1 MRVLQVTPFFP
12 PAPARGGMARA
23 AGGLCQALAGA
34 GHEVTVFTSST
45 TAASEERRGAVRVR
59 RFPGPR
65 WLADRLVPFG
75 RGIEAAIA
83 AEARAFDIAHLHGHR
98 SGIVRQAAAALR
110 RARVPWVLQPHGTFP
125 HHGQRRLA
133 KAVWD
138 AAGGMEAVTRAR
150 ALLALSDA
158 EARDLPAPAVVVGSG
173 VRSPSSRWGG
183 TSAISQGASLPPTPP
198 TGPSPAGVGER
209 PPDRLTAGPG
219 PRPRLLFVG
228 SDAPQKRGRAL
239 VDLLR
244 ALPEADLDLVGPIG
258 ARFLAGFGALAAR
271 VTVHGVLEDDALATV
286 LEGADLLLH
295 PAVGE
300 AFGMVPFEASLAGTG
315 AVVAGGHGCGEWFAR
330 AGGCVVPPDDP
341 ERLLRETRRRIADPA
356 LGRAE
361 AAAVASFAG
370 RELTWAQAAA
380 RVSAVYDTVAGDRA
394 TAPRAALAG

>member
-1 MRVLQVTPFFP
+1 
-12 PAPARGGMARA
+12 MARA
-23 AGGLCQALAGA
+23 SGELCRALAGF

-45 TAASEERRGAVRVR
+45 AAAASEERRDAVRVR

-65 WLADRLVPFG
+65 WPAERLVPFA
-75 RGIEAAIA
+75 RGIAEAIA
-83 AEARAFDIAHLHGHR
+83 AEAGAFDVAHLHGHR

-110 RARVPWVLQPHGTFP
+110 RAGVAWVLQPHGTFP
-125 HHGQRRLA
+125 HHGQRRWA

-138 AAGGMEAVTRAR
+138 AAGGMDAVTRAR

-173 VRSPSSRWGG
+173 VGLAYLRWGG
-183 TSAISQGASLPPTPP
+183 TSAISHGASLPPTPP
-198 TGPSPAGVGER
+198 TGHSPAGAVEC
-209 PPDRLTAGPG
+209 PPDRPAASR
-219 PRPRLLFVG
+219 RPRLVFVG
-228 SDAPQKRGRAL
+228 SDAVQKRGAAL
-239 VDLLR
+239 IPLMH

-258 ARFLAGFGALAAR
+258 ARLVGAFGAFAGR
-271 VTVHGVLEDDALATV
+271 VTVHGVLEDDALAAV
-286 LEGADLLLH
+286 LGAADLLLH

-341 ERLLRETRRRIADPA
+341 DRLVREVRRRVADPS

-361 AAAVASFAG
+361 AAAVASFVG
-370 RELTWAQAAA
+370 RELTWPQVAA
-380 RVSAVYDTVAGDRA
+380 RVGAVYETVVGRRAPATRAVRAG
-394 TAPRAALAG
+394 